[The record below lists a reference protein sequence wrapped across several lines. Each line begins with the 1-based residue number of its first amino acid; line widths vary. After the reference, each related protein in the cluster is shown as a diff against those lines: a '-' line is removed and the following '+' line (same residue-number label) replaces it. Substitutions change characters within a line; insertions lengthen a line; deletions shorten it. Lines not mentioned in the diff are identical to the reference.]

1 MKRTTGSCES
11 QPILTGGAS
20 APAFFNDAP
29 FLFFEF
35 ANCAAK
41 RDRWKVSLLVFS
53 AVGEAVPSRREIDAA
68 IVDRLVVVVDVNDG
82 GANPFAAEERPAE
95 RMIRRV
101 ADDLAFILY
110 RFLFAALLPVF

>member
-20 APAFFNDAP
+20 APAFFNVAP

-41 RDRWKVSLLVFS
+41 RDRWKVSLLLVFS

-68 IVDRLVVVVDVNDG
+68 IVDRLLVVVVVDDNEG
-82 GANPFAAEERPAE
+82 GANPFAAEERVAE
-95 RMIRRV
+95 RMTSRVAV
-101 ADDLAFILY
+101 ADDLKFILY
-110 RFLFAALLPVF
+110 